1 MVRRKTLRMVLPR
14 PAMFT
19 CATHGD
25 EKRATSIVNIGRPI
39 FKVYISNDLD
49 CKPVRA
55 LFDFLPHSGMTF
67 DTRLSPVGLTWL
79 KEIDQA

>member
-1 MVRRKTLRMVLPR
+1 MVLPR

-49 CKPVRA
+49 WTLQSQNNKR
-55 LFDFLPHSGMTF
+55 FRKH
-67 DTRLSPVGLTWL
+67 
-79 KEIDQA
+79 